1 MLKIWKII
9 IDTNVLVAAL
19 KSKRGASFKILS
31 LMKRDKVNPE
41 QFVVIAVA
49 EKIASLA
56 TIDYLETRAGRANLD
71 DFEKILAKVPDVEPE
86 EYDKI

>member
-1 MLKIWKII
+1 MS
-9 IDTNVLVAAL
+9 VLTINLPESLAARL
-19 KSKRGASFKILS
+19 RTLAEK
-31 LMKRDKVNPE
+31 DKVNPE
-41 QFVVIAVA
+41 QFVVLAVA

-56 TIDYLETRAGRANLD
+56 TIDYLETRARRANLD

>member
-1 MLKIWKII
+1 MSVLTINLPESLADRLKQLAEK
-9 IDTNVLVAAL
+9 
-19 KSKRGASFKILS
+19 
-31 LMKRDKVNPE
+31 DKVNPE

-56 TIDYLETRAGRANLD
+56 TIDYLEKRAKRANLA

-86 EYDKI
+86 ESDKIQ

>member
-1 MLKIWKII
+1 MS
-9 IDTNVLVAAL
+9 VLTINL
-19 KSKRGASFKILS
+19 PES
-31 LMKRDKVNPE
+31 LAVRLRQLAEKDKVNPE

-56 TIDYLETRAGRANLD
+56 TIDYLENRARRANLD

-86 EYDKI
+86 EYDKIQ